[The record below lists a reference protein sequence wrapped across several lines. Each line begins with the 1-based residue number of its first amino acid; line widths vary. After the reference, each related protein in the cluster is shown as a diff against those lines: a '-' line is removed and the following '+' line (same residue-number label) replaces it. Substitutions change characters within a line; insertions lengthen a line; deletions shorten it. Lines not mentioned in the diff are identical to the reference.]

1 MTLITT
7 TPRTETIPVGDA
19 LWRVIRTGGEL
30 LGYID
35 RIATPDGDRFRVRR
49 MLSTQ
54 RRFIPIGEFWRFD
67 DALGCF
73 RF

>member
-1 MTLITT
+1 MPLLT
-7 TPRTETIPVGDA
+7 TPVTETVRVSDS
-19 LWRVIRTGGEL
+19 LWRVVRVGGDL

-35 RIATPDGDRFRVRR
+35 RIPPPDGDPYRVRR

-54 RRFIPIGEFWRFD
+54 RRFIAVGEFWQFG
-67 DALGCF
+67 DALACF